1 MSHKYIDAFNKD
13 LDRLIK
19 ELEGLNKILSKNPE
33 DPKARAAKAKLAPFL
48 TQKALEKRRDLALKL
63 DSQDTERIIKESG
76 LPW

>member
-1 MSHKYIDAFNKD
+1 MGHKYIDAFHKD

-19 ELEGLNKILSKNPE
+19 ELEALNKILSKNPD

-48 TQKALEKRRDLALKL
+48 TQKTIENRRDLALKL
-63 DSQDTERIIKESG
+63 DLQDTAKIIKDSG

>member
-1 MSHKYIDAFNKD
+1 M
-13 LDRLIK
+13 
-19 ELEGLNKILSKNPE
+19 NKILSKNPE